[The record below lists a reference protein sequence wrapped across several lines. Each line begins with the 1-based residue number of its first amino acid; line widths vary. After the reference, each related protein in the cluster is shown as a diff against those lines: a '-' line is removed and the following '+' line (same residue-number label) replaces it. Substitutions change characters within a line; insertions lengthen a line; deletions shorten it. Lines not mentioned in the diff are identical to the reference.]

1 MAHVTVVMNP
11 KGGVGKST
19 IATNLAGYFANQGK
33 PVMLGDVD
41 KQQSAREWLKL
52 RPTQVPP
59 IKSWDIEAGKPAKL
73 PKGTSHAVIDTP
85 AGLSNKLLDTVIKS
99 ANRVIVPLQASMLD
113 ILATRSFLEALADDK
128 AVRQSDALVGV
139 VGMRVD
145 TRTRSFDELQR
156 FLEGLGLPVLGN
168 LRNTQNYVHLAAR
181 GLTLFD
187 LNPNRVAQDLE
198 QWQPILKW
206 LEG

>member
-19 IATNLAGYFANQGK
+19 LATNLAGYYANRGK
-33 PVMLGDVD
+33 VVMLGDVD
-41 KQQSAREWLKL
+41 KQQSAREWLKF
-52 RPTQVPP
+52 RPATVAP
-59 IKSWDIEAGKPAKL
+59 IETWDIEAGKPAKL
-73 PKGTSHAVIDTP
+73 PKGTTHAVIDTP
-85 AGLSNKLLDTVIKS
+85 AGMGGKLLDTVIKS
-99 ANRVIVPLQASMLD
+99 ATRVIVPLQASMFD
-113 ILATRSFLEALADDK
+113 ILATKGFLEDLANDK
-128 AVRQSDALVGV
+128 AVRESDALVGV

-145 TRTRSFDELQR
+145 SRTRSYDELQR

-168 LRNTQNYVHLAAR
+168 IRNTQNYVQLAAR

-187 LNPNRVAQDLE
+187 VNPNRVEQDLE
-198 QWQPILKW
+198 QWKPILKW

>member
-33 PVMLGDVD
+33 SVMLGDVD

-52 RPTQVPP
+52 RPAQVAP

-168 LRNTQNYVHLAAR
+168 LRNTQNYVQLAAR